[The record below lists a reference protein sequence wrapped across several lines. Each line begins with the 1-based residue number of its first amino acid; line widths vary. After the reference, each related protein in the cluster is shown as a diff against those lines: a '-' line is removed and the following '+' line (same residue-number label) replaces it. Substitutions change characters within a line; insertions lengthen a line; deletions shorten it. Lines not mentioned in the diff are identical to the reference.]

1 MSPQC
6 GDHVGCPLS
15 LEEVRALPKVELHAH
30 LSGSITQEKLIELLE
45 RRGQGGSFQP
55 FNFHGDLSNALQKC
69 FGYFAKVASVVV
81 DLETLKECT
90 LHVLDSFAA
99 ENCIYLELRTS
110 PKQFKAWKHDTPY
123 TRARIAFC
131 QNTLSRAGHCFAHHK
146 GSGEMLVGW
155 SLSADHGQ
163 RRVASESDSFCAV
176 FERW

>member
-69 FGYFAKVASVVV
+69 FGYFAKVPSIDVAEKSLPSTALLRQVASVVV
-81 DLETLKECT
+81 DLETLKDR
-90 LHVLDSFAA
+90 V
-99 ENCIYLELRTS
+99 TS
-110 PKQFKAWKHDTPY
+110 
-123 TRARIAFC
+123 
-131 QNTLSRAGHCFAHHK
+131 
-146 GSGEMLVGW
+146 
-155 SLSADHGQ
+155 
-163 RRVASESDSFCAV
+163 
-176 FERW
+176 